1 MKKILQILCLC
12 LVSYVSR
19 AQEQQSQH
27 QLFVGNAAVDY
38 ASGNLR
44 LQMQIGNPILSSSF
58 LGNIETTTGFP
69 YGVLYASPTFIIE
82 EFEVS
87 KGYFGDKINIK
98 WAIGA
103 NIEKIKKINIYRREF
118 AGTAPYQLLGSVSA
132 DVSEFNDTQ
141 LEGGVLYQYKVEAY
155 GVSNFD
161 KRYLT
166 FMDGIGFRNPTA
178 TVSGSVSFDGGSP
191 VQDVLVYAEAIGAQN
206 SSGSSLKTTSDGYV
220 AINNIAYDIFAKKLT
235 LQAWISSNTYGS
247 IIKFTTKSGK
257 VVDLRAGKLTDNII
271 VIYRVVDGKTIDSI
285 SLSNSYPTG
294 ALDVAGNDVFKNI
307 STLTD
312 TSFFHVSAI
321 FDDGITPK
329 YFINGRELTQDYITN
344 ATVAENVL
352 SPSFE
357 VTQVN
362 AYPVLNEAKISKV
375 ILADGFTG
383 IIDEVRVWQRILTNE
398 EIRRDYRRYLS
409 GGETSL
415 SIYLRMDEA
424 AGENVYDFS
433 KKGFRQNKNNG
444 IFVKPTDNAVE
455 FSSTKPS
462 SEQLGVF
469 GVTDENGSYTV
480 SSISYTGTGES
491 FVITPS
497 LGVHAFRPASQT
509 LFLGSEESVVNQLNF
524 TDISSFKFNGRA
536 VYNVQNVFNPIALDD
551 IENNYTQIED
561 YGYNKYR
568 VTSNGA
574 KIIINKGQFYYEGGA
589 INSENGFYQGGV
601 LKKYPVIGLEKA
613 YVYIDGNIVI
623 NSENQPVETDA
634 EGNFTVYVPIGKHK
648 IEVKKDGHT
657 FEYMGNFPSTG
668 TFDFFEDQLSP
679 RWFIDTTRISL
690 IGRVVGG
697 KKESD
702 KPIGFGLEGAFS
714 YANYEGEERE
724 ENEMISSINNIGAAT
739 ITLKGDIDTS
749 IFDVI
754 VPTNSNTG
762 EYEVSLIPYIYYI
775 KAADLKIPT
784 NTDISILSSTETLN
798 LMATP
803 VLDSISFTTKDGTEI
818 YSKPFHHKKSF
829 RYNSAVSLTLL
840 DQQYEKEIIIKNNTY
855 DISGL
860 VKPLYIQKKKYDII
874 FEVSQNYINKDKA
887 LAVITKEFF
896 TQGVFNITNNLE
908 IVGKS
913 TVSLIDNNKKYKYS
927 FYAGEPNIAFADGFE
942 KSIAVTYSVPGSNAI
957 EISNSSDFK
966 SKGIVKGGAS
976 TAGIAFATIAPEVP
990 DIILRDPPGS
1000 NSFASIE
1007 KGTTITYTE
1016 ETTDAS
1022 SDANGGGYYV
1032 SVAPTWDV
1040 SVGLVSF
1047 FTGTETNIV
1056 ADTKGSFSKS
1066 IENTSQD
1073 VTTNTYTFNQ
1083 TISTS
1088 DDLDF
1093 VGADGDLYIGNSKNI
1108 YYGIFNNMFITDAPL
1123 ELTDGTP
1130 VGYVEVVAKDTE
1142 GKDAKIYISTRK
1154 DYFIGEQP
1162 TKTFFSYSQKYIV
1175 ETLIPELEK
1184 VAANFVSNPNPDP
1197 LVPVYTKATYENQA
1211 NLWRKVIQQNE
1222 KAKYD
1227 AKNNRSSYRQTV
1239 LDKVKDLG
1247 AFQSELNN
1255 LVLDNF
1261 FSNQSFDAGVGEFTS
1276 AITSTTIIG
1285 SSIER
1290 SIETT
1295 EEFKTQLGLL
1305 VNNVGTVGNYTRDN
1319 GTVETESST
1328 SESEFTTTISYTLKD
1343 NDLYNVLSVD
1353 VVNMFDGNGPIFIT
1367 KAGSTSCPY
1376 EEEVRSIFYKNAG
1389 FDENIVGSGGEVL
1402 ADATNSVYLPE
1413 VKATKTVLTNIPE
1426 SEGAL
1431 FTLLLKNNSETQSD
1445 LEYIIEVDALTLN
1458 GATTNVSSSGVN
1470 VYIPY
1475 NETVAFPFEVYKSSA
1490 SSIFKYENIRVY
1502 LKSPCDLINDSNGF
1516 IDVSVEF
1523 KPSCSKVTVSA
1534 PENNFIFNRAEGYS
1548 KDSDGNTTTNTLPIT
1563 FTDFNIDFN
1572 GFKKIEL
1579 QYRNASSANWIKLA
1593 SYYGSETLKDN
1604 AGDANGIV
1612 IGSSD
1617 AEFTYNWDIIG
1628 DKITDGNYQFRAISY
1643 CTDNITYNSAIISGI
1658 VNLNSPVLFG
1668 TPQPSDGI
1676 LDVGED
1682 ILVRF
1687 NEAIF
1692 KREATNIKVTGLSN
1706 QQQIDHAVSVYL
1718 DGTANKIELPNQRLG
1733 KDSFT
1738 LQFWYKNQTTV
1749 SGKLISQENGINA
1762 TLNGNELT
1770 FSVGESSVKATI
1782 DQAQY
1787 NFYSLVYQSGNDPQ
1801 LLILENGNK
1810 LQNKTLSGNLD
1821 INSNSSIFIGG
1832 NGVVGNIH
1840 DIRLWSKPFTPAQA
1854 TVAKDV
1860 TLTGKELNLLGY
1872 WKLDEGTGNIAI
1884 DKAKSKNATVGLGW
1898 DIKPK
1903 GTGYEFKNSEF
1914 LTLDNVGFIQPS
1926 NFEDITLS
1934 FWIKPNET
1942 STGTIFSNG
1951 RGNDTEMLLTNGFR
1965 NKWSV
1970 NLKADG
1976 NLELLS
1982 ENITYPITFSALAK
1996 NSWTHVAIVRKV
2008 GGSLN
2013 SYING
2018 KEELS
2023 VSSEKIGGFT
2033 GNKILVGAQLYKD
2046 SVGNETIE
2054 NHFTGLLDEI
2064 RFWNTAR
2071 SLEQIKRD
2079 RYFEIDSNSEGLL
2092 LKLDFNQD
2100 ATNTSNGPSYNH
2112 VAVNLTNTST
2122 YAKLKTGAAQRYTQ
2136 DSPPLKPMLQF
2147 TNIPFSAVIN
2157 GDEMIIQPD
2166 LTDEDWSLFEGQ
2178 ILNFSVSRMYDEHF
2192 NEQLSPINWSGLVNK
2207 QEIEWFTENQTKEI
2221 NDEKIIGE
2229 AYSFIMD
2236 VVNKGGSNQP
2246 FAITGLPTWLKAE
2259 VVSGS
2264 VAPNA
2269 KKQIKFTVDNDL
2281 AMGNYTSDIF
2291 LETASGF
2298 NDRLTLTLRVLS
2310 EAPDW
2315 SVNATEYSYSMNV
2328 IGKIQINGS
2337 FSRDIYTKV
2346 GAFVNDKPRG
2356 EAYLKYDVAY
2366 NSYYVFLTAYSNLE
2380 DANGNFSI
2388 DEITFKIWDAINGK
2402 TVASTIDNLAKIS
2415 FEVNGILGVKSAPK
2429 VFATTNL
2436 VEQNLKLNKG
2446 WTWVSMFAD
2455 DAKFNNL
2462 NQTFSSLDL
2471 QSGDAIKSQS
2481 QFANFESG
2489 SWNGSLL
2496 ELVTSKMYKLKLSK
2510 AASIRFLGEEISPS
2524 NFTINI
2530 NQNWN
2535 WLPFPIHRDM
2545 PLNEALAF
2553 FDVREGDVIKDQ
2565 FNFAI
2570 YDSNSGWSG
2579 TLNYLESGT
2588 GYMLKSTVAQTFKY
2602 PDTDILFKTVST
2614 KKSQK
2619 KQVDNANDFAQY
2631 SGNMNIIAEVISD
2644 ENFTRVLI
2652 YDEKNE
2658 VRGSSEIV
2666 DINNKKISFI
2676 TAFSDLDETLKFVLA
2691 NDFQAVDIHENFV
2704 FATNLVLGDLKN
2716 PVQLST
2722 KALTLESLM
2731 LADAILYPNPFT
2743 NEITIDVSKENI
2755 EISKVEVFNVIGIS
2769 LLSKT
2774 NNLDQKTTINTSNLA
2789 NGIYL
2794 IRLTDATGKFVV
2806 KKMIKK

>member
-1 MKKILQILCLC
+1 MKKILQVLCLC
-12 LVSYVSR
+12 LAAYGIN
-19 AQEQQSQH
+19 AQEQSQPKV
-27 QLFVGNAAVDY
+27 FIGNAAADY
-38 ASGNLR
+38 KSAESNLKIQ
-44 LQMQIGNPILSSSF
+44 LQVGGSAISTSF
-58 LGNIETTTGFP
+58 NDGKIKPTVGFP
-69 YGVLYASPTFIIE
+69 FGILYISPTFIIDG
-82 EFEVS
+82 FEVS
-87 KGYFGDKINIK
+87 KGYYSDKVKIT
-98 WAIGA
+98 WEFGA
-103 NIEKIKKINIYRREF
+103 NQDLIKKVNIYRRELGSSGF
-118 AGTAPYQLLGSVSA
+118 SQLIGSVSK
-132 DVSEFNDTQ
+132 DVFEYNDTQ
-141 LEGGVLYQYKVEAY
+141 IEGGVLYEYTVEVL
-155 GVSNFD
+155 GVSEIRELYN
-161 KRYLT
+161 T
-166 FMDGIGFRNPTA
+166 FIVGVGFRNPTA
-178 TVSGSVSFDGGSP
+178 TVSGAISYEGRSP
-191 VQDVLVYAEAIGAQN
+191 VQDVLVFAESLGAVN
-206 SSGSSLKTTSDGYV
+206 KTTRSVICEGNNKGS
-220 AINNIAYDIFAKKLT
+220 INIQDITNVPANAVT
-235 LQAWISSNTYGS
+235 LQAWIALGEDWTRLILNGDNLNHRFFLKKNDESISIHLHPSDSSNL
-247 IIKFTTKSGK
+247 FFE
-257 VVDLRAGKLTDNII
+257 VN
-271 VIYRVVDGKTIDSI
+271 
-285 SLSNSYPTG
+285 NSFPTG
-294 ALDVAGNDVFKNI
+294 EIDAAGNDILKTIASSEPSEF
-307 STLTD
+307 L
-312 TSFFHVSAI
+312 HVSVVI
-321 FDDGITPK
+321 EEGKELRF
-329 YFINGRELTQDYITN
+329 FINGRELNDAYKAKQPEGAIWFGTN
-344 ATVAENVL
+344 MSGYKVGEGISEIGKFTSLNFYNPDAGSAQIDELRVWNRVL
-352 SPSFE
+352 S
-357 VTQVN
+357 
-362 AYPVLNEAKISKV
+362 
-375 ILADGFTG
+375 
-383 IIDEVRVWQRILTNE
+383 NE

-409 GGETSL
+409 GGENGL
-415 SIYLRMDEA
+415 AIYLRMDE
-424 AGENVYDFS
+424 GKGNLLYDLS
-433 KKGFRQNKNNG
+433 RVGFNQNKNHALLFGN
-444 IFVKPTDNAVE
+444 FQFSTTVPT
-455 FSSTKPS
+455 PQ
-462 SEQLGVF
+462 QLGVF
-469 GVTDENGSYTV
+469 GVTDKNGSYT
-480 SSISYTGTGES
+480 ISGIGYQGTGES

-497 LGVHAFRPASQT
+497 LGVHKFEPASQT

-524 TDISSFKFNGRA
+524 KDISSFKFNGRA
-536 VYNVQNVFNPIALDD
+536 VYNVQNVFNTIALDAS
-551 IENNYTQIED
+551 ENNYTQIED

-574 KIIINKGQFYYEGGA
+574 KIIINKGQFYYEGGTV
-589 INSENGFYQGGV
+589 NPSNGFYEGGA
-601 LKKYPVIGLEKA
+601 LKKYPVIGLEKG

-623 NSENQPVETDA
+623 NSKNQPVETAAD
-634 EGNFTVYVPIGKHK
+634 GSFTINVPIGDHT
-648 IEVKKDGHT
+648 IEVRKDGHT
-657 FEYMGNFPSTG
+657 FTHTGFFPASD
-668 TFDFFEDQLSP
+668 TFEFFEDQLSAS
-679 RWFIDTTRISL
+679 WFIDDTRISL
-690 IGRVVGG
+690 VGRVVGG
-697 KKESD
+697 KIQSE
-702 KPIGFGLEGAFS
+702 KPIGFGLEGEFS
-714 YANYEGEERE
+714 HLNFEGETNE
-724 ENEMISSINNIGAAT
+724 EKEIISSKNNIGVAN
-739 ITLKGDIDTS
+739 ITLKGDISTS
-749 IFDVI
+749 IYDVI
-754 VPTNSNTG
+754 IATNEVTG
-762 EYEVSLIPYIYYI
+762 EYKASLIPYVYYI
-775 KAADLKIPT
+775 KNTDLKIPKNEAIT
-784 NTDISILSSTETLN
+784 ILSSAETLN
-798 LMATP
+798 LLATP
-803 VLDSISFTTKDGTEI
+803 KLDSISYTAKDGTEI
-818 YSKPFHHKKSF
+818 FSEPFHHKKSF
-829 RYNSAVSLTLL
+829 RYNAAVTLTLL

-860 VKPLYIQKKKYDII
+860 VDPLYIQKKKYDII
-874 FEVSQNYINKDKA
+874 FEVSQNYINKDKTA
-887 LAVITKEFF
+887 EVITKEFF

-927 FYAGEPNIAFADGFE
+927 FYAGEPNIAIADGF
-942 KSIAVTYSVPGSNAI
+942 KNSIAVTYSIPGSNALA
-957 EISNSSDFK
+957 ISNSSDFK
-966 SKGIVKGGAS
+966 SKGIVNGGAS
-976 TAGIAFATIAPEVP
+976 TGGVAFATIAPEVP

-1022 SDANGGGYYV
+1022 SVANGGGYYV
-1032 SVAPTWDV
+1032 SVGPTLEV
-1040 SVGLVSF
+1040 SVGFISF
-1047 FTGTETNIV
+1047 YTDLETNIV
-1056 ADTKGSFSKS
+1056 ADTEGSFSKS
-1066 IENTSQD
+1066 IENTSQN

-1088 DDLDF
+1088 DEVDF
-1093 VGADGDLYIGNSKNI
+1093 VGADGDLYIGNSKNV

-1123 ELTDGTP
+1123 ALTDGTP
-1130 VGYVEVVAKDTE
+1130 VDNVEVTAKDAE
-1142 GKDAKIYISTRK
+1142 GNDTQIYISTRK

-1162 TKTFFSYSQKYIV
+1162 TKTFFSYSQKYII
-1175 ETLIPELEK
+1175 ETLIPELEQL
-1184 VAANFVSNPNPDP
+1184 AANFVPNPNPNPDP
-1197 LVPVYTKATYENQA
+1197 LVPAYTKATYENQA
-1211 NLWRKVIQQNE
+1211 DLWRKVIQQNE
-1222 KAKYD
+1222 RAKYE
-1227 AKNNRSSYRQTV
+1227 AKNNRPAYRQTV

-1247 AFQSELNN
+1247 AFQSEINN
-1255 LVLDNF
+1255 LVIDNF

-1285 SSIER
+1285 SAIER

-1305 VNNVGTVGNYTRDN
+1305 VNNVGAVGNYTRDN
-1319 GTVETESST
+1319 GTVETESFT

-1343 NDLYNVLSVD
+1343 NDQYNVLSVD
-1353 VVNMFDGNGPIFIT
+1353 VVNMFDGNGPVFIT
-1367 KAGSTSCPY
+1367 KAGATSCPY
-1376 EEEVRSIFYKNAG
+1376 EEEVTSLFYKNTG

-1458 GATTNVSSSGVN
+1458 GATTNVNSSGVN
-1470 VYIPY
+1470 VYIPF

-1490 SSIFKYENIRVY
+1490 SSIFKYDNIRVY
-1502 LKSPCDLINDSNGF
+1502 LKSPCDDINDSDGF

-1523 KPSCSKVTVSA
+1523 KPSCSKVLVSA

-1548 KDSDGNTTTNTLPIT
+1548 QDSDGNTTTNTMPIT
-1563 FTDFNIDFN
+1563 FTDFNTDFN

-1593 SYYGSETLKDN
+1593 SYYGSETLKTT
-1604 AGDANGIV
+1604 AGDSNGIV

-1643 CTDNITYNSAIISGI
+1643 CTDNITYNSAIIAGI

-1687 NEAIF
+1687 NEAVF
-1692 KREATNIKVTGLSN
+1692 KRGATNITVTGLSN

-1733 KDSFT
+1733 KESFT
-1738 LQFWYKNQTTV
+1738 LQFWYKNQTTG
-1749 SGKLISQENGINA
+1749 SGKLISQENGISA

-1782 DQAQY
+1782 NPAQY
-1787 NFYSLVYQSGNDPQ
+1787 NFYSLVYQSGNAPQ

-1832 NGVVGNIH
+1832 NAVVGNIH

-1872 WKLDEGTGNIAI
+1872 WKLDEGNGNIAI

-1914 LTLDNVGFIQPS
+1914 LTLDNVGFIQPT

-1951 RGNDTEMLLTNGFR
+1951 RGNDSEMILTNGFR

-1976 NLELLS
+1976 NLELLT
-1982 ENITYPITFSALAK
+1982 ENISYPITFSSLAK

-2018 KEELS
+2018 KEESS
-2023 VSSEKIGGFT
+2023 VSSAKTGGFT
-2033 GNKILVGAQLYKD
+2033 GNKIVVGARLYKD
-2046 SVGNETIE
+2046 LVGNETIE

-2092 LKLDFNQD
+2092 LKLDFNKD
-2100 ATNTSNGPSYNH
+2100 ATNTTNGPAYNH
-2112 VAVNLTNTST
+2112 VAINLTNTST
-2122 YAKLKTGAAQRYTQ
+2122 FAKLKTGAAQSYTQ
-2136 DSPPLKPMLQF
+2136 DSPPLKPILQF
-2147 TNIPFSAVIN
+2147 TNIPFSTVIN

-2192 NEQLSPINWSGLVNK
+2192 NEQLSPISWSGFVNK
-2207 QEIEWFTENQTKEI
+2207 QEIEWFTANQTKEI

-2229 AYSFIMD
+2229 TYNFIMD

-2246 FAITGLPTWLKAE
+2246 FTITGLPTWLKAE
-2259 VVSGS
+2259 VVSGL
-2264 VAPNA
+2264 VAPNTN
-2269 KKQIKFTVDNDL
+2269 KQIKFTVDNDL
-2281 AMGNYTSDIF
+2281 AMGNYTADIF

-2298 NDRLTLTLRVLS
+2298 NDRLTFTLRVLS

-2366 NSYYVFLTAYSNLE
+2366 DSYFVFLTAYSNLE

-2415 FEVNGILGVKSAPK
+2415 FEVNGILGAKSSPK
-2429 VFATTNL
+2429 IFATTNL
-2436 VEQNLKLNKG
+2436 VEQNLQLNKG
-2446 WTWVSMFAD
+2446 WTWVSLFAD

-2471 QSGDAIKSQS
+2471 QGGDAIKSQS

-2553 FDVREGDVIKDQ
+2553 FDVSEGDVIKDQ

-2570 YDSNSGWSG
+2570 YDANSGWSG

-2588 GYMLKSTVAQTFKY
+2588 GYMLKSTVSQTFKY
-2602 PDTDILFKTVST
+2602 PDADILFKTVST
-2614 KKSQK
+2614 KKAQK
-2619 KQVDNANDFAQY
+2619 QQVDNANDFAQY

-2644 ENFTRVLI
+2644 ENFTKVLI
-2652 YDEKNE
+2652 YDEKNV

-2676 TAFSDLDETLKFVLA
+2676 TAFSNLDETLKFVLA

-2704 FATNLVLGDLKN
+2704 FANNLVLGDLKN

-2722 KALTLESLM
+2722 KALTLENLI

-2755 EISKVEVFNVIGIS
+2755 DISKVEVFNMIGIS

-2794 IRLTDATGKFVV
+2794 IRLTDRTGKFVV
-2806 KKMIKK
+2806 KKMIKE

>member
-12 LVSYVSR
+12 LVSYVAR
-19 AQEQQSQH
+19 AQEQSQH
-27 QLFVGNAAVDY
+27 QLFVGNSAVDY

-58 LGNIETTTGFP
+58 LGNIKTTTGFP
-69 YGVLYASPTFIIE
+69 YGVLYASPTFIID

-98 WAIGA
+98 WALGA
-103 NIEKIKKINIYRREF
+103 NIEKIQKINIYRREF
-118 AGTAPYQLLGSVSA
+118 AGTTPYQLVGSVSA
-132 DVSEFNDTQ
+132 DVFEFNDTQ
-141 LEGGVLYQYKVEAY
+141 IEGGVLYQYKVEAY

-191 VQDVLVYAEAIGAQN
+191 VQDVLVYAEASGAEN

-235 LQAWISSNTYGS
+235 LQAWISSNTNGS

-257 VVDLRAGKLTDNII
+257 VVDLRAGKLTDNVI
-271 VIYRVVDGKTIDSI
+271 VIYRVVDNQTIDSI

-312 TSFFHVSAI
+312 TSFFHVSAV
-321 FDDGITPK
+321 FEDGITPK

-352 SPSFE
+352 SPSLE
-357 VTQVN
+357 VTQVKD
-362 AYPVLNEAKISKV
+362 YPILNEAKISKV
-375 ILADGFTG
+375 ILVDGFTG
-383 IIDEVRVWQRILTNE
+383 IIDEVRVWQRTLTNK

-424 AGENVYDFS
+424 SGENLYDFS

-444 IFVKPTDNAVE
+444 IFVKLTDNSVE
-455 FSSTKPS
+455 FSRTKPS

-480 SSISYTGTGES
+480 SSISYFGTGES

-497 LGVHAFRPASQT
+497 LGVHAFKPASQT

-536 VYNVQNVFNPIALDD
+536 VYNVQNVFNTIPLDLS
-551 IENNYTQIED
+551 ENNYTQIED

-589 INSENGFYQGGV
+589 INSDNGFYEEGA

-657 FEYMGNFPSTG
+657 FEYMGNFPSTS
-668 TFDFFEDQLSP
+668 TFDFFEDQLSS

-702 KPIGFGLEGAFS
+702 KPIGFGLDGAFS
-714 YANYEGEERE
+714 YTNYAGEVSE
-724 ENEMISSINNIGAAT
+724 ESEIISSINNIGAAT

-749 IFDVI
+749 TFDVI

-762 EYEVSLIPYIYYI
+762 EYEASLIPYIYYI

-798 LMATP
+798 LLATP
-803 VLDSISFTTKDGTEI
+803 VLDSVSYTTKDGTELF
-818 YSKPFHHKKSF
+818 SAAFHHKKSF
-829 RYNSAVSLTLL
+829 KYNSPVTLAL
-840 DQQYEKEIIIKNNTY
+840 IDQEYENNITIGENTY

-860 VKPLYIQKKKYDII
+860 DKPIYIQTSKYNIT
-874 FEVSQNYINKDKA
+874 FEVSQNYVNKDVSGA
-887 LAVITKEFF
+887 FITTKEYF
-896 TQGVFNITNNLE
+896 TEGILDITNNLE
-908 IVGKS
+908 IADKS
-913 TVSLIDNNKKYKYS
+913 TTVVSNNGEEYKYS
-927 FYAGEPNIAFADGFE
+927 FYAGEANTTITDDFAKGM
-942 KSIAVTYSVPGSNAI
+942 SVQYIIDGSNPLS
-957 EISNSSDFK
+957 ISNIVDFK
-966 SKGIVKGGAS
+966 SDGIIKGGAS
-976 TAGIAFATIAPEVP
+976 AGGVAFATYAPETP

-1000 NSFASIE
+1000 NSFAFIE
-1007 KGTTITYTE
+1007 RGTTITYSE
-1016 ETTDAS
+1016 EKTSTSVNED
-1022 SDANGGGYYV
+1022 GGGFYF
-1032 SVAPTWDV
+1032 SVGPTWELSTGFGV
-1040 SVGLVSF
+1040 LVGLETSIVRDLE
-1047 FTGTETNIV
+1047 GTFN
-1056 ADTKGSFSKS
+1056 KS
-1066 IENTSQD
+1066 IENTAQN
-1073 VTTNTYTFNQ
+1073 VTTNSYTFNQ

-1088 DDLDF
+1088 DDPNF
-1093 VGADGDLYIGNSKNI
+1093 VGADGDLYIGNSRNM
-1108 YYGIFNNMFITDAPL
+1108 YYGIFDNIFITSAPL
-1123 ELTDGTP
+1123 KKTDGT
-1130 VGYVEVVAKDTE
+1130 VIAHIIVKAKT
-1142 GKDAKIYISTRK
+1142 KDENGIESEK
-1154 DYFIGEQP
+1154 DLFITAREQSITIDQP
-1162 TKTFFSYSQKYIV
+1162 TKTFFTYSQKYLV
-1175 ETLIPELEK
+1175 EVLIPEFTTL
-1184 VAANFVSNPNPDP
+1184 ANDFVFDPDKP
-1197 LVPVYTKATYENQA
+1197 LMTAESYREQA
-1211 NLWRKVIQQNE
+1211 DLWRKIIQENE
-1222 KAKYD
+1222 RSKYE
-1227 AKNNRSSYRQTV
+1227 AKNNKDAYKQAV
-1239 LDKVKDLG
+1239 LAKIQG
-1247 AFQSELNN
+1247 FGNFQDEMTA
-1255 LVLDNF
+1255 LVSDNF

-1276 AITSTTIIG
+1276 AISSAKIIG
-1285 SSIER
+1285 NSVELN
-1290 SIETT
+1290 IETSA
-1295 EEFKTQLGLL
+1295 EYKEQLGVLI
-1305 VNNVGTVGNYTRDN
+1305 NNVGLVGNLTQTDT
-1319 GTVETESST
+1319 TVDTENYN
-1328 SESEFTTTISYTLKD
+1328 SESEITNTISYTLKD
-1343 NDLYNVLSVD
+1343 NDQNNVLSVD
-1353 VVNMFDGNGPIFIT
+1353 VLNMFDGNGPIFVT

-1376 EEEVRSIFYKNAG
+1376 EPETTSLFYKKTG
-1389 FDENIVGSGGEVL
+1389 YDKDLIGEGGEIL
-1402 ADATNSVYLPE
+1402 SAPTNRVYLPQVTT
-1413 VKATKTVLTNIPE
+1413 VKDKLVNIPE

-1431 FTLLLKNNSETQSD
+1431 FSLLLKNNSETNSD

-1458 GATTNVSSSGVN
+1458 GATTNIAANGVN
-1470 VYIPY
+1470 IYLPF
-1475 NETVAFPFEVYKSSA
+1475 NETVEFPFEVYKSSA
-1490 SSIFKYENIRVY
+1490 SSIFKYDNIRVY
-1502 LKSPCDLINDSNGF
+1502 LKAPCDDINVSDGF

-1523 KPSCSKVTVSA
+1523 KPSCSKVTVSV

-1548 KDSDGNTTTNTLPIT
+1548 KDAYGNTTTNTLPIT

-1593 SYYGSETLKDN
+1593 SYYGSGDLKST
-1604 AGDANGIV
+1604 AGDSNGIV

-1617 AEFTYNWDIIG
+1617 AEFTYKWDIIG

-1682 ILVRF
+1682 ILARF

-1738 LQFWYKNQTTV
+1738 LQFWYKNQTAG

-1782 DQAQY
+1782 NPAQY

-1832 NGVVGNIH
+1832 NAVIGNIH
-1840 DIRLWSKPFTPAQA
+1840 DIRLWSKPFTPSQA
-1854 TVAKDV
+1854 TLAKDV

-1872 WKLDEGTGNIAI
+1872 WKLDEGTGNIAL

-1934 FWIKPNET
+1934 FWIKPNQT

-1951 RGNDTEMLLTNGFR
+1951 RGNDSEMLLTNGFR

-1982 ENITYPITFSALAK
+1982 ENISYPITFSSLAK
-1996 NSWTHVAIVRKV
+1996 DSWAHVAIVRKV

-2023 VSSEKIGGFT
+2023 VSSAKTGGFT

-2046 SVGNETIE
+2046 LVGNETIE

-2122 YAKLKTGAAQRYTQ
+2122 YAKLKAGAAQRYTQ

-2298 NDRLTLTLRVLS
+2298 NDRLTFTLRVLS

-2315 SVNATEYSYSMNV
+2315 SVNATEYSYSMNL
-2328 IGKIQINGS
+2328 IGKIKINGS

-2380 DANGNFSI
+2380 DANGNFFP

-2415 FEVNGILGVKSAPK
+2415 FEVNGILGSKSAPK
-2429 VFATTNL
+2429 IFATTNL
-2436 VEQNLKLNKG
+2436 VEQNLQLNNG
-2446 WTWVSMFAD
+2446 WTWVSLFAD

-2471 QSGDAIKSQS
+2471 QFGDAIKSQS
-2481 QFANFESG
+2481 QYANFESG
-2489 SWNGSLL
+2489 SWNGDLL

-2510 AASIRFLGEEISPS
+2510 PASIRFLGEEISPS

-2530 NQNWN
+2530 KKNWN

-2553 FDVREGDVIKDQ
+2553 FDVSEGDVIKDQ

-2570 YDSNSGWSG
+2570 YDTYSGWSG

-2588 GYMLKSTVAQTFKY
+2588 GYMLKSSVAQTFKY
-2602 PDTDILFKTVST
+2602 PDADILFKTVST
-2614 KKSQK
+2614 KKAQK
-2619 KQVDNANDFAQY
+2619 QQVDNANDFAQY

-2644 ENFTRVLI
+2644 ENFTKVLI
-2652 YDEKNE
+2652 YDEKNV

-2666 DINNKKISFI
+2666 DINNKRISFI
-2676 TAFSDLDETLKFVLA
+2676 TAFSNLDETLKFVLA

-2704 FATNLVLGDLKN
+2704 FVNNLVLGDLKN

-2722 KALTLESLM
+2722 KALTLENLI
-2731 LADAILYPNPFT
+2731 LTDAILYPNPFT

-2755 EISKVEVFNVIGIS
+2755 EISKVEVFNIIGIS

-2774 NNLDQKTTINTSNLA
+2774 NNLDQKITINTSNLS

-2794 IRLTDATGKFVV
+2794 IRLTDTKGEIVV
-2806 KKMIKK
+2806 KKMIKE